1 MEKAVE
7 LKEKSIKLNTRK
19 KRKDKTHSKEKF
31 TEKGNR
37 YVLNIRRKDSTLFVH
52 TEHRFLC
59 GFFL

>member
-31 TEKGNR
+31 TEKGNM
-37 YVLNIRRKDSTLFVH
+37 F
-52 TEHRFLC
+52 
-59 GFFL
+59 